1 MQTEII
7 PHVNN
12 CPRTC
17 SDCCGPVPFTGTEF
31 KALPR
36 QHRRTLSMLQASP
49 QNRGRCAFSTHDGC
63 MIYENR
69 PLVCRLFGASE
80 QPMMQCPHGAKADN
94 PLTSQETARMV
105 RDAIL
110 GNKGETFIS

>member
-1 MQTEII
+1 
-7 PHVNN
+7 
-12 CPRTC
+12 
-17 SDCCGPVPFTGTEF
+17 
-31 KALPR
+31 
-36 QHRRTLSMLQASP
+36 
-49 QNRGRCAFSTHDGC
+49 

-80 QPMMQCPHGAKADN
+80 QPIMRCPHGAKADN

>member
-1 MQTEII
+1 MI
-7 PHVNN
+7 
-12 CPRTC
+12 
-17 SDCCGPVPFTGTEF
+17 SMSKGFTG
-31 KALPR
+31 K
-36 QHRRTLSMLQASP
+36 
-49 QNRGRCAFSTHDGC
+49 CCFSSLDGC

-80 QPMMQCPHGAKADN
+80 QPRMRCPHGAKADN
-94 PLTSQETARMV
+94 PLTSQETAKMV